1 MERFDIFRQLL
12 RFKTRMTQFLICDKI
27 KMMKKQIKNIF
38 GESLDMLIEG
48 NINSDKVLIFVHGF
62 GTDKNEGFATFA
74 DLAKYLKNDFV
85 TVRFDLSGYGKSGGE
100 DYEFQFQKA
109 AGDVDSV
116 IRYAR
121 KKMAKKRIF
130 IIAHSLGAFIVSLL
144 SPYMIEK
151 IAFTAIP
158 NSNMNFVISE
168 LKKRIISKGGK
179 IDENNITI
187 YPRTSGAIQKIGK
200 DFWRTL
206 KFFDPIGSIAELG
219 NKTQLKIFKPLNDE
233 VLKNKYF
240 KEYKKIKNIEYT
252 EVNGDHNF
260 KDKKDRE
267 SLFRNI
273 KLFFLDNPG
282 KV

>member
-1 MERFDIFRQLL
+1 MTRFLF
-12 RFKTRMTQFLICDKI
+12 CDKI
-27 KMMKKQIKNIF
+27 KIMKKKIRNIF

-62 GTDKNEGFATFA
+62 GTDKDEGFATFS
-74 DLAKYLKNDFV
+74 DLAKYLKDEFIA
-85 TVRFDLSGYGKSGGE
+85 VRFDLSGYGKSEGK

-130 IIAHSLGAFIVSLL
+130 IIAHSFGAFIVSLL

-151 IAFTAIP
+151 IAFTSIP

-168 LKKRIISKGGK
+168 LKKRIIGKGGK

-187 YPRTSGAIQKIGK
+187 YPRTSGAVQKIGK

-206 KFFDPIGSIAELG
+206 KFFDPIEFIAELG
-219 NKTQLKIFKPLNDE
+219 NKTQLKIFKPLNDD
-233 VLKNKYF
+233 VLRNKYF
-240 KEYKKIKNIEYT
+240 KEYKKIKNIEYA
-252 EVNGDHNF
+252 EVKGDHNF
-260 KDKKDRE
+260 KNRKDRE
-267 SLFRNI
+267 YLFRNI
-273 KLFFLDNPG
+273 KIFFLNDKKNN
-282 KV
+282 KKT